1 LILFFIIILK
11 KIIAENSDSF
21 LYSRISIYVFV
32 FFFLIR
38 NSLQE
43 ANDILNEVS
52 DSLENGVYEKTINE
66 EEFKVRFSIVLLKI
80 LTILS

>member
-1 LILFFIIILK
+1 L
-11 KIIAENSDSF
+11 
-21 LYSRISIYVFV
+21 RISIYVFV
-32 FFFLIR
+32 FFLIR

-66 EEFKVRFSIVLLKI
+66 EELKVRFSIVLLKI

>member
-1 LILFFIIILK
+1 M
-11 KIIAENSDSF
+11 F
-21 LYSRISIYVFV
+21 L

-66 EEFKVRFSIVLLKI
+66 EEFKVRFSIVLSKI